1 MADSS
6 VLWQRDVEVI
16 VGKRGEEGLV
26 FKDLKI
32 TFNITSNRKTKPNQA
47 KISIFNLNR
56 SSRHFLNEEDKIT
69 VILNVGYGGVLQK
82 LWDGDITRTNSTKR
96 GPDWIT
102 TIESGDGLEDLT
114 KATFRKAYKAGTPFK
129 QVIKDIAKNFKNSV
143 TGAITDVAG
152 EINKNGASFEGIASV
167 VMDRILTD
175 QNMGFSIQ
183 ANELQILKNEA
194 VTSEEAIV
202 VSPLTGLVDSPVKL
216 QKGAIK
222 FKCLIQPGLKSGR
235 AIELR
240 SSLSDRLI
248 INPTQIDFRGD
259 SRGNEW
265 YAMVTGVDISDR
277 FASGTR
283 VNESFNIGSSAGV
296 A

>member
-6 VLWQRDVEVI
+6 VLWQRNIEAI
-16 VGKRGEEGLV
+16 VGKRGETGLV

-32 TFNITSNRKTKPNQA
+32 KFNIVSNRKKKPNQA
-47 KISIFNLNR
+47 KIEIFNLNR
-56 SSRHFLNEEDKIT
+56 DSRSFLDEEDAIV
-69 VILNVGYGGVLQK
+69 VILNVGYGDILQK
-82 LWDGDITRTNSTKR
+82 LWEGDITRTNSTKR

-114 KATFRKAYKAGTPFK
+114 KATFKRAYKAGAPFK
-129 QVIKDIAKNFKNSV
+129 QVIKDIAVNFKNSV
-143 TGAITDVAG
+143 KGAVVDIAG
-152 EINKNGASFEGIASV
+152 EVNKNGLTFEGIASV
-167 VMDRILTD
+167 AMDRILKD

-183 ANELQILKNEA
+183 NNEIQILKNEA
-194 VTSEEAIV
+194 VTNEEAVI
-202 VSPLTGLVDSPVKL
+202 VSPQTGLINSPIKL

-222 FKCLIQPGLKSGR
+222 FKCLIQPGLKPGR

-240 SSLSDRLI
+240 SALFDRTI
-248 INPTQIDFRGD
+248 INPTRIDFRGD

-283 VNESFNIGSSAGV
+283 VNESFDISSSGGIA
-296 A
+296 